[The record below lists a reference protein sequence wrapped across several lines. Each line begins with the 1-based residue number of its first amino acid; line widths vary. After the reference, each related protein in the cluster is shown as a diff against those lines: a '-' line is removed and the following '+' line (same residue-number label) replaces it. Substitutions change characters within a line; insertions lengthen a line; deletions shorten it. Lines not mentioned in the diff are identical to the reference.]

1 MRVDAIA
8 GMTAEAE
15 IGKIYRGKVVTI
27 KEFGAFVEFLPGKD
41 GLVHI
46 SELANFRVKQTED
59 IVKMGDEIWVKCL
72 GVDEKGRVRL
82 SRRAAMA
89 ERDQAMGGAPA
100 EGAQGGEGGQPVQG
114 GEQGGHREGGEPQGD
129 RGEYRGDRGEPRG
142 ERRGG
147 GDRGP
152 RRDGGGRGGRGR
164 R

>member
-1 MRVDAIA
+1 
-8 GMTAEAE
+8 MTAEAE

-82 SRRAAMA
+82 SRKAAMA
-89 ERDQAMGGAPA
+89 ERDKEMGGDQSP
-100 EGAQGGEGGQPVQG
+100 QS
-114 GEQGGHREGGEPQGD
+114 EQGPAPEQGSAPEAGPSDGPRQDRD
-129 RGEYRGDRGEPRG
+129 RGPRDR
-142 ERRGG
+142 G
-147 GDRGP
+147 GDRGRGRDRNREP
-152 RRDGGGRGGRGR
+152 RRG
-164 R
+164 